1 MTGDLAST
9 RNLFWANFAH
19 LHSRLYTLGK
29 EMTLE
34 YRIRRRHSIRPQT
47 VLLALTFLFLAAFD
61 IRFSAQTSG
70 NTAGLA
76 NQAEVSPTP
85 VATPIPVSA
94 IVSQAE
100 AATVRLR
107 GIRPSLAE
115 KPEVRLIEDG
125 LTDAIQNLNT
135 AESEANR
142 ILADT
147 PTLGEIRAIETE
159 WREIVRKFSSWK
171 ATLREQTALL
181 DRSIDELDQLSQSW
195 RLTISSMSL
204 SSTVDDD
211 PAAEPT
217 AAGVPDEI
225 RQVADETLASINETR
240 SQAQERRTALLTTQ
254 TRVSDL
260 ESRASGVRDD
270 IRLARER
277 TLTNLFR
284 REEQPI
290 WAPQSQSVSARQLYE
305 QVIDSLSVQ
314 AAELRTYFIARTER
328 FVLHAIVLIL
338 ITAGLYWARRRIRPY
353 VEKEPKLEKA
363 AQIFSLPAA
372 TGLILTIVLSSWFYP
387 RAPLMLTSLLGAAAL
402 VPVVVLLRQMVE
414 RPLFIIL
421 NALIVL
427 YFVDLLR
434 EILVNQPYIARYV
447 FMAEMLGAMIFLL
460 WFLKSKTLSGG
471 VEAAHYRIFKSI
483 RRVIPYVLT
492 IFAIAFIASALGFVS
507 LANVIGNGVLGS
519 AYLALVIY
527 TAVQIIRGLIIFAL
541 RVPPLA
547 HTLIV
552 KNNRPIIR
560 ERSIKIV
567 RWLAVIIWALLTL
580 NLFSIREPIFTF
592 VREVLLWSTTVGT
605 ISFSLGSIGLF
616 LLMIW
621 IAVLTSR
628 FLRFVLE
635 EDLYPRVALGD
646 GVTYA
651 VSTLLHYSIL
661 VVGFMIAVGVL
672 GVDFTNLALIAGAV
686 GIGIGFGLQ
695 NIINNFVSG
704 LILLFERPV
713 KIGDVVQLDA
723 HTGTLRQIGLRAS
736 VLRKVDGSD
745 VIVPNSMLISE
756 AVINWTMSDKER
768 RIDIPVGVA
777 YGNDPEVVIDLLIK
791 VATGHSDVLIEP
803 APKVIFIGFGDNSL
817 DFEVR
822 VWTDNTEGW
831 VGLRSHLMTGVYTA
845 LTDANIEIPFP
856 QRDLHLRSV
865 SKEASADLGRD
876 GSAKST
882 S

>member
-1 MTGDLAST
+1 
-9 RNLFWANFAH
+9 
-19 LHSRLYTLGK
+19 
-29 EMTLE
+29 MTLE
-34 YRIRRRHSIRPQT
+34 NRIHRRSSLRQQI
-47 VLLALTFLFLAAFD
+47 VFVALAFLFAVTLDVRLF
-61 IRFSAQTSG
+61 AQTNG
-70 NTAGLA
+70 NKADLA
-76 NQAEVSPTP
+76 NQVEVSPTP
-85 VATPIPVSA
+85 VPTPIPVSA
-94 IVSQAE
+94 LVSQAE
-100 AATVRLR
+100 AATARLR
-107 GIRPSLAE
+107 VIRPLLAE
-115 KPEVRLIEDG
+115 KPEVRLIEDQ
-125 LTDAIQNLNT
+125 LTDAIQTVNI
-135 AESEANR
+135 AESEAIK

-147 PTLGEIRAIETE
+147 PSLGEIRVIETE
-159 WREIVRKFSSWK
+159 WREIIRKFSSWK
-171 ATLREQTALL
+171 ATLRAQTTLL
-181 DRSIDELDQLSQSW
+181 DQHIDELSELSQVW
-195 RLTISSMSL
+195 RLTLASMSL
-204 SSTVDDD
+204 ASRVDEKTS
-211 PAAEPT
+211 AEPI
-217 AAGVPDEI
+217 AAVVPDEL
-225 RQVADETLASINETR
+225 RQIVEETLAVINETLVE
-240 SQAQERRTALLTTQ
+240 AQERRTALLTTQ
-254 TRVSDL
+254 TRVSEL
-260 ESRASGVRDD
+260 ESRASGVRDK
-270 IRLARER
+270 IRLVRER
-277 TLTNLFR
+277 TLTNLFL

-290 WAPQSQSVSARQLYE
+290 WAPQSQSVSAGQLYE

-314 AAELRTYFIARTER
+314 ALELRTYFIARAER
-328 FVLHAIVLIL
+328 FVLQAIVLIL

-353 VEKEPKLEKA
+353 VEKEPKLEKT
-363 AQIFSLPAA
+363 AQIFSLPVA
-372 TGLILTIVLSSWFYP
+372 TALILTIVLSSWFYP
-387 RAPLMLTSLLGAAAL
+387 RAPLMLSSLLGAAAL
-402 VPVVVLLRQMVE
+402 IPVVFLLRRMVE

-421 NALIVL
+421 NALVVL

-434 EILVNQPYIARYV
+434 EILINQPYIARYV
-447 FMAEMLGAMIFLL
+447 FMAEMLGAMVFLF
-460 WFLKSKTLSGG
+460 WFLKSKNLSGG
-471 VEAAHYRIFKSI
+471 VEAAHYRLFKSI

-492 IFAIAFIASALGFVS
+492 IFAFAFIASALGFVS

-560 ERSIKIV
+560 ERSVKIV
-567 RWLAVIIWALLTL
+567 RWMAVIIWALLTL

-592 VREVLLWSTTVGT
+592 VREVLLWSATVGT
-605 ISFSLGSIGLF
+605 ISFSLGSIVLF

-635 EDLYPRVALGD
+635 EDLYPRVDLGD
-646 GVTYA
+646 GLSYA
-651 VSTLLHYSIL
+651 VSTLLHYSII
-661 VVGFMIAVGVL
+661 VIGFIIAVGVL
-672 GVDFTNLALIAGAV
+672 GVDFTNFALVAGAV

-713 KIGDVVQLDA
+713 KIGDMVQLDA

-756 AVINWTMSDKER
+756 AVTNWTMSDKER

-791 VATGHSDVLIEP
+791 VAAGHSDVLIEP

-845 LTDANIEIPFP
+845 LTDAKIEIPFP

-865 SKEASADLGRD
+865 SKEASADLGCD
-876 GSAKST
+876 GSAKTNS
-882 S
+882 